1 MNIDDIDVCKIIEE
15 VHRRDKSGNEFN
27 IGTVSDCDYDKD
39 SNENKEESS
48 GEINNEEGHEL

>member
-1 MNIDDIDVCKIIEE
+1 MNIDDIDECKIIEE
-15 VHRRDKSGNEFN
+15 VHRRDKCDNEFN

-39 SNENKEESS
+39 FNENKEESS